1 MWARRLTDGEIL
13 PGGTNT
19 GDRRMHRH
27 IIVQQSRMATGHTQ
41 KTTAPPETSAE
52 QPQQRQNDE
61 EEAAASPRST
71 AEPAPASDSMAAPS
85 VRASSQEA
93 AAPAPTSSDPEARPQ
108 PERVGSLVL
117 RPLAQRL
124 GGGAASAQPPADAA
138 GGGLPMSPSGSLA
151 EPGTGQPIGWAPRKS
166 AWLPYRP
173 SAGSLPA
180 PQPQHGGDPPAN
192 CAPES
197 PADAG
202 HGATAASSSSSPGL
216 QQQPAKLQPPVSLPV
231 QNSLDILHEAAVSA
245 AEGFLRLDSEPQA
258 IPSLPKPEG
267 GPQEREARPSTD
279 ADEEPGHQFFTGP
292 SSSPAGQHSKDTM
305 EALQAAASAIFRRFN
320 EVQQSQVAERGGQLS
335 DAAPIGFGSRL
346 PSMAGSAAD
355 AARSATAAAA
365 GGQPVGFTWQAPFPT
380 AQSASAPEPA
390 SQNSGG
396 EAASRQQSAERRSKG
411 WEAAA
416 SLLGPVGGPKMPLTS
431 AFSEALASRG
441 GQLQSMAVPELQ
453 QAQPIAPRQHS
464 GGHQDWATAK
474 LGSAGSDGSF
484 ALPLTAWRLGSGPEG
499 MKLTGSLPMN
509 TCPEGGVGFFKA
521 PGPLSV
527 RAGTHN
533 APSLTMP
540 GTPSITNMPS
550 RSSLSPP
557 LSPQH
562 GLQEG
567 FSTLGRQLEMCL
579 ARQVQL
585 HNVKRN
591 APATAFLT
599 EDPASG
605 APVLNPRLTGFGPVP
620 WPHAAQHSLDSQ
632 VSRTQLAQLAVDR
645 ADFFKVPG
653 NLANFLKQASL
664 DTAMAALQQRE
675 AMPPT
680 PHMRQLPSGAGAVWP
695 FALGPTQVPS
705 LRPGGMPQGGLPPS
719 AQLDGSPQRLGTLNI
734 QSPLL
739 RQQLGSLGADHS
751 MQRFQASQQMFS
763 DYCGGAATTP
773 EAALADSLYASVA
786 RQLQSGAGPAQFP
799 QAQHQSLQAA
809 AEEAAAAG
817 GGFYRLDSG
826 ASLGAHGMAGGNPY
840 GDVQQ
845 QVNMLELLGL
855 LRAGLVG
862 KGAAAEAQTAA
873 PKRKRHS
880 DRPASGRRDGGE
892 ADPGAPQPKRA
903 ASNNKCEECGTT
915 ETPTWR
921 RWGPTLL
928 CNACGLRRKK
938 SPKSAVAR
946 ATQPPAAAAATAA
959 FQAAAWV
966 AGPEPGSSVPNAA
979 SPQHQQ

>member
-1 MWARRLTDGEIL
+1 
-13 PGGTNT
+13 
-19 GDRRMHRH
+19 
-27 IIVQQSRMATGHTQ
+27 MATQRLRPQ
-41 KTTAPPETSAE
+41 KTTPEE
-52 QPQQRQNDE
+52 PPQQQQMDE
-61 EEAAASPRST
+61 EEAAAAAAAAAAAPPSST
-71 AEPAPASDSMAAPS
+71 AEAEQAATPQSMAGAI
-85 VRASSQEA
+85 VRVDSQEA
-93 AAPAPTSSDPEARPQ
+93 AAPAPTSSEPQ
-108 PERVGSLVL
+108 PERSGSVVL

-124 GGGAASAQPPADAA
+124 GGSAAAASAAAQPADAG

-151 EPGTGQPIGWAPRKS
+151 EPGSDRQPIGWAPRKS
-166 AWLPYRP
+166 AWSPYRP
-173 SAGSLPA
+173 SAGSLGA
-180 PQPQHGGDPPAN
+180 TQPQHG
-192 CAPES
+192 ES
-197 PADAG
+197 PAGCAPDPVADAG
-202 HGATAASSSSSPGL
+202 RGATACSSTSSPGP
-216 QQQPAKLQPPVSLPV
+216 QQQPAKPQPAPTLPV

-258 IPSLPKPEG
+258 HPTLIKPEEA
-267 GPQEREARPSTD
+267 PQEREARPSTNT
-279 ADEEPGHQFFTGP
+279 DEEPGHQFFSGP
-292 SSSPAGQHSKDTM
+292 AALPAGQQSKDTM
-305 EALQAAASAIFRRFN
+305 DALQAAASAIFRRFN
-320 EVQQSQVAERGGQLS
+320 EVQQSQVAERAGQQS

-346 PSMAGSAAD
+346 PSMAGSSAE
-355 AARSATAAAA
+355 AARSAAA
-365 GGQPVGFTWQAPFPT
+365 GGHSEGFTWNTPFP
-380 AQSASAPEPA
+380 SAHSASSAPEPA
-390 SQNSGG
+390 SLGVANSGG
-396 EAASRQQSAERRSKG
+396 EAASGQSGERRPKG

-416 SLLGPVGGPKMPLTS
+416 ALLGPVGGPKMPLTS
-431 AFSEALASRG
+431 AFSEALASRE
-441 GQLQSMAVPELQ
+441 GQLQSMAVPQSQPAQ
-453 QAQPIAPRQHS
+453 QSMAPRQHS
-464 GGHQDWATAK
+464 GGQNDWHTAK
-474 LGSAGSDGSF
+474 LGTAGSDGSF

-499 MKLTGSLPMN
+499 MKLTGSLPVN
-509 TCPEGGVGFFKA
+509 ACLESGVGFFKA

-557 LSPQH
+557 LSPSTPSRFKKQV
-562 GLQEG
+562 LQRFMLGVMDWQCNHEG
-567 FSTLGRQLEMCL
+567 FCKLGRQLEMCL

-645 ADFFKVPG
+645 ADYFKVPG

-675 AMPPT
+675 ATPPT

-695 FALGPTQVPS
+695 FALGPPQGSPS
-705 LRPGGMPQGGLPPS
+705 LRPGGMPQGGHPPS
-719 AQLDGSPQRLGTLNI
+719 AQLDNAPQRLGTLNL

-739 RQQLGSLGADHS
+739 RQQLGSLGQEHS
-751 MQRFQASQQMFS
+751 MQRFQASQQMFC
-763 DYCGGAATTP
+763 DYGGAGPATP

-809 AEEAAAAG
+809 VEEAAAAG

-826 ASLGAHGMAGGNPY
+826 AALGAHGMAGGNPY
-840 GDVQQ
+840 GDMQQ

-855 LRAGLVG
+855 LRAGLAG
-862 KGAAAEAQTAA
+862 QGAAPEAQATA
-873 PKRKRHS
+873 PKRKRRS
-880 DRPASGRRDGGE
+880 DAAASGRRNGGE
-892 ADPGAPQPKRA
+892 TDAGPPPPKRA
-903 ASNNKCEECGTT
+903 ANNNKCEECGTT

-938 SPKSAVAR
+938 SPKSGATAR
-946 ATQPPAAAAATAA
+946 PAQMPAAPAAAVAAA
-959 FQAAAWV
+959 FQGPAWV
-966 AGPEPGSSVPNAA
+966 AGPEPASVIPNAA
-979 SPQHQQ
+979 PPQHQP